1 MLTNDLM
8 RVRIHKEIVRP
19 QFLDTSDE
27 VAQSKA
33 HHLVELFEGH
43 MDQTR
48 ESLERK
54 VDEAIGYGTDFV
66 IWRGLAKLLYDRTDF
81 ETVAQADP
89 VDIRRAVF
97 EASSAHGP
105 VVDADS
111 RARVLEHAARA
122 LEIEPEACEQGL
134 YADLRASQRMT
145 AYKPIDPMG
154 LLNRY
159 NLALAQAVLYRAT
172 SLSILLKDHDPNH
185 LRYLFQAL
193 KFHGLM
199 HRAWKVEGGYQ
210 LQIDGPASLFSQSR
224 KYGLQMAKFL
234 PALVLMDNWSLT
246 AQLTWERDKYYTME
260 LTPESGLVSHY
271 QARGQW
277 VSDVEE
283 QFEARFERLKAKALK
298 VNKKTGKP
306 KEPWPWSLQRKAS
319 ILELDEGQV
328 LIPDYVLSHDSG
340 QDICIEIVGFWRK
353 AYLQRRLQWL
363 TQHTDP
369 PLILVVGQQLRADK
383 EALDALP
390 SRVVFFKSVVL
401 VKQVLEQAQ
410 HIIDHGVEG

>member
-8 RVRIHKEIVRP
+8 RVRVRKKVVRP
-19 QFLDTSDE
+19 QFLDTTDE
-27 VAQSKA
+27 LAQAKA
-33 HHLVELFEGH
+33 QHLVELFEAH

-48 ESLERK
+48 QALEAL
-54 VDEAIGYGTDFV
+54 VDEAIGYGTDFL

-81 ETVAQADP
+81 ETVADADP

-97 EASSAHGP
+97 EASSIHGP
-105 VVDADS
+105 VVDDAS
-111 RARVLEHAARA
+111 RAQVLGVAAQA
-122 LEIEPEACEQGL
+122 LGLTPQACDDGL

-145 AYKPIDPMG
+145 AYKPIEALA
-154 LLNRY
+154 LLHRY

-172 SLSILLKDHDPNH
+172 SLSIVLKDHDPNH
-185 LRYLFQAL
+185 LRYLFQSL

-199 HRAWKVEGGYQ
+199 HRAWRVEGGYQ
-210 LQIDGPASLFSQSR
+210 LEVDGPASLFSQSR

-234 PALVLMDNWSLT
+234 PALVLMDNWSMV
-246 AQLTWERDKYYTME
+246 AELTWERGKHYTMA
-260 LTPESGLVSHY
+260 LNPKSGLVSHY
-271 QARGQW
+271 KARGQW

-283 QFEARFERLKAKALK
+283 QFEVRFERLRQKAIKLD
-298 VNKKTGKP
+298 KKTKKP
-306 KEPWPWSLQRKAS
+306 KGVWPWTLKRQAS

-328 LIPDYVLSHDSG
+328 LIPDYVLTHDSG

-363 TQHTDP
+363 TEHTEP
-369 PLILVVGQQLRADK
+369 PLILVVGQQLRSDK

-390 SRVVFFKSVVL
+390 ARVVFFKTVVL

-410 HIIDHGVEG
+410 HIIDHGV